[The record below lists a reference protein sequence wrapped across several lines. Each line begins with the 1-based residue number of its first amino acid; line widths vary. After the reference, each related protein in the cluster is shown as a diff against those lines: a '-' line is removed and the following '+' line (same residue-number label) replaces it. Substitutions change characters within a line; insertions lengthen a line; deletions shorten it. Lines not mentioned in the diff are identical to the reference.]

1 MRRTK
6 NLPQLRQVFS
16 DIFTSFEKRGTKQQC
31 IGSAEILIVTR
42 RNHRQQNEIFFA
54 RVDDAVRRALGTDVH
69 HPRP

>member
-1 MRRTK
+1 MHRTK

-16 DIFTSFEKRGTKQQC
+16 DIFTSFEKRSTKQQR
-31 IGSAEILIVTR
+31 IETAEVLIVTR
-42 RNHRQQNEIFFA
+42 RNHRQQNEIFFT